1 MSIFFLLEEINADDP
16 LVPEIALLYK
26 TDEIKYFETVRE
38 WTKKY
43 AT

>member
-1 MSIFFLLEEINADDP
+1 MLEEEPNADDP
-16 LVPEIALLYK
+16 LVPEIAAVYK
-26 TDEIKYFETVRE
+26 KDRKQYYATARE